1 MGLETPPAEFLRP
14 IPYTNAASF
23 SKIGSDDVRILST
36 FLAAVL
42 LIIPATCASDTGTL
56 KPIASPYYPSHP
68 TTVTGPKKPV
78 EVQEAQ
84 TPLVPGD
91 GSRISLSNEEQ
102 KFYQKNA
109 PVTGTGNH
117 FLMILDKGWSPMAR
131 THSFWGLIL
140 LGAAWTALLVIIV
153 RKIAK
158 SPPRKPPVE

>member
-1 MGLETPPAEFLRP
+1 MKISNAFLVGLLTFPVICWGETGKLEP
-14 IPYTNAASF
+14 IP
-23 SKIGSDDVRILST
+23 
-36 FLAAVL
+36 
-42 LIIPATCASDTGTL
+42 
-56 KPIASPYYPSHP
+56 SPYYSSHP
-68 TTVTGPKKPV
+68 TTVTGPKKTT

-117 FLMILDKGWSPMAR
+117 YVELLHKAWGPMTQ
-131 THSFWGLIL
+131 THSFWGLAL
-140 LGAAWTALLVIIV
+140 LGGAWAALLIFIV

-158 SPPRKPPVE
+158 SKPRKKPVE